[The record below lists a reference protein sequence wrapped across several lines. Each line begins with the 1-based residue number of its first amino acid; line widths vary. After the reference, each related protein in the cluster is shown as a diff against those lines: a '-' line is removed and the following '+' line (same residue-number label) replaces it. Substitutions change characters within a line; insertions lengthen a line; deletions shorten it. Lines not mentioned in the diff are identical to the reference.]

1 MAVVRPKPII
11 NHGPAPVQS
20 LPITPERYISAEW
33 MQREYD
39 AMWPK
44 NWLFACLEQDVRET
58 GEFVRFNLG
67 RESIIISRGQDG
79 EVHAMYNACQH
90 RGARICVTERGCV
103 KSFVCPYHGWS
114 YRPDGHLVVVPGH
127 HLFEGGVNREE
138 RSLPKVRCETF
149 MGLVFICMDNSAPP
163 LLESLGLVAERLA
176 PFHLERMTLVGDQT
190 VFLEANW
197 KAVFDNFGE
206 LYHVEHIH
214 PQHAMLFDCPT
225 AQVELYPNGHTSV
238 EIVGHTVNSTMPIPE
253 EANFYQR
260 AQCEKFGLDPDDFEG
275 RVLDFRLAMQQR
287 RREMGPSLG
296 YDYSDLSD
304 TRLTDIEQYNL
315 FPNTMVTVQPEAA
328 LVMRARPHPTDPNKC
343 YWDKFTF
350 KLQPN
355 PAVAERAGVAFKPWK
370 ESELL
375 PIPRPEHDEFT
386 QEDVIAGRKTM
397 DATVDQD
404 IHFIRDIQS
413 GMHSRG
419 FTSQLLN
426 EEEARVQHYHDWLD
440 HFMGLR

>member
-1 MAVVRPKPII
+1 
-11 NHGPAPVQS
+11 
-20 LPITPERYISAEW
+20 
-33 MQREYD
+33 
-39 AMWPK
+39 
-44 NWLFACLEQDVRET
+44 
-58 GEFVRFNLG
+58 
-67 RESIIISRGQDG
+67 
-79 EVHAMYNACQH
+79 
-90 RGARICVTERGCV
+90 
-103 KSFVCPYHGWS
+103 
-114 YRPDGHLVVVPGH
+114 
-127 HLFEGGVNREE
+127 
-138 RSLPKVRCETF
+138 
-149 MGLVFICMDNSAPP
+149 
-163 LLESLGLVAERLA
+163 
-176 PFHLERMTLVGDQT
+176 MTLVGDQT

-225 AQVELYPNGHTSV
+225 AQVELFANGHTSV

-260 AQCEKFGLDPDDFEG
+260 AQCEKFGLNPDDFAG
-275 RVLDFRLAMQQR
+275 RILEFRLAMQQR
-287 RREMGPSLG
+287 RREMGPALG

-304 TRLTDIEQYNL
+304 SRLTDIEQYNL

-355 PAVAERAGVAFKPWK
+355 PAVAERAGVAFTPWK
-370 ESELL
+370 ENELL

-440 HFMGLR
+440 HFMGAR